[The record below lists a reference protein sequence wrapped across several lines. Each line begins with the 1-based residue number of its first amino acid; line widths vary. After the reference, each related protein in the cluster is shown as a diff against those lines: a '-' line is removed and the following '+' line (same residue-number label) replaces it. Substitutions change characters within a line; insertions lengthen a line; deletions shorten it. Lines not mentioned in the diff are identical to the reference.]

1 MKINEIVTESQLR
14 KSASASIPGA
24 KKWNGLDNS
33 SPYHAFRFGIALAG
47 APDKEMPL
55 DGPFGQKLLTIG
67 YSDADNEIIKAT
79 ADMFGFDAEQLTP
92 EGSTE
97 SDSVNNT
104 SPVKACGPVQL
115 KKKK

>member
-1 MKINEIVTESQLR
+1 MKINEIVTESKLR
-14 KSASASIPGA
+14 KSADASIPGA

-47 APDKEMPL
+47 SPDRTMPL

-67 YSDADNEIIKAT
+67 YTEADNEIIRAT
-79 ADMFGFDAEQLTP
+79 ANEFGFSAEQLTP

-97 SDSVNNT
+97 SESVNNA
-104 SPVKACGPVQL
+104 SPVKARGPVQL